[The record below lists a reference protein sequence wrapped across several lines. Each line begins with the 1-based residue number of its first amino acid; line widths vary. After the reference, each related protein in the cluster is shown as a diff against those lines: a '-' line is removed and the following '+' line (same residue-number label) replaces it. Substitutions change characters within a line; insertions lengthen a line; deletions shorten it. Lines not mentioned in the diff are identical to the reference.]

1 MSGILVT
8 GADGFI
14 GRHLRRRLSADHEAI
29 GIDKITGVSTA
40 DWPELERVI
49 LRRHP
54 ALIVHLG
61 ANCSSQRSLR
71 NPASDFLD
79 NTVGTFNV
87 CEAAR
92 LWELPVVYTSTMKV
106 TPGEDR
112 LITPYGMSKLVGELY
127 LQMYAELYGVRCVV
141 NRPSSVYGPG
151 QDGTA
156 DGGWVTHFIR
166 CAVAGKQIDL
176 WVDPSNSRDVLYVD
190 DYVDL
195 LIDQV
200 EHFDAYK
207 GNTYNVGGGPDNEL
221 TIQQLL
227 NHLRYH
233 NTRRV
238 AGIPGDISRVVNDNR
253 TVHAV
258 RGWTPRVRWEE
269 GVHRTMGWVRS
280 VK

>member
-1 MSGILVT
+1 MKVLVT

-14 GRHLRRRLSADHEAI
+14 GRHLCRRLSADHEVV
-29 GIDKITGVSTA
+29 GIDKATGVSTA
-40 DWPELERVI
+40 DWPELERVM
-49 LRRHP
+49 LRHHP
-54 ALIVHLG
+54 TFVVHLG

-71 NPASDFLD
+71 DPAADFWD
-79 NTVGTFNV
+79 NTAGTFNV

-106 TPGEDR
+106 NPGGDR
-112 LITPYGMSKLVGELY
+112 MVTPYGMSKLVGELY
-127 LQMYAELYGVRCVV
+127 LQMYAELYGVHYAV

-166 CAVAGKQIDL
+166 CAAAGKPIDL

-200 EHFDAYK
+200 EHFDAYV

-221 TIQQLL
+221 SIQQLL
-227 NHLRYH
+227 DCLRYH

-238 AGIPGDISRVVNDNR
+238 PGIPGDIRRVVNDNQV
-253 TVHAV
+253 VHAV
-258 RGWTPRVRWEE
+258 RSWVPRVGWKE
-269 GVHRTMGWVRS
+269 GVDRTMEWV
-280 VK
+280 VGGVG